1 MEKRKKIIIT
11 IAFII
16 AVIVTPLIIGAL
28 DMLLPAEFN
37 YAILVMYIAY
47 VMGTAAGLVII
58 WIELW
63 GE

>member
-1 MEKRKKIIIT
+1 MRPVADSAAALGIT
-11 IAFII
+11 VMIMILR
-16 AVIVTPLIIGAL
+16 T
-28 DMLLPAEFN
+28 EFN
-37 YAILVMYIAY
+37 HAIIVMYIAY